1 MTNVCFFM
9 FCPVYIFIFTILL
22 MRSFLVIKVLNF
34 LSLGLSLCHHAD
46 QMKESKKAAL
56 AQSNKN
62 IFRGQDAHFIGALVF
77 VWLQRWWYDN
87 RSSMICTSFGAA
99 SEIERLLN
107 TLRLRYEFAKRKD
120 MVSSVTE
127 NTEQPMQSFGLDN
140 LIVLC

>member
-1 MTNVCFFM
+1 
-9 FCPVYIFIFTILL
+9 
-22 MRSFLVIKVLNF
+22 
-34 LSLGLSLCHHAD
+34 
-46 QMKESKKAAL
+46 
-56 AQSNKN
+56 
-62 IFRGQDAHFIGALVF
+62 
-77 VWLQRWWYDN
+77 
-87 RSSMICTSFGAA
+87 MICTSFGAA